1 MSWIFKQLFYQR
13 YSFLERK
20 IFKDLTVNT
29 DKALAVLDLGSGDGQ
44 FAFYANKKAKNCRIF
59 CEDIAPQNLEFISLY
74 AQHNQVENLRCLN
87 SENDKL
93 SLKFDRIWIF
103 SMLHYVEN
111 EIDFLKI
118 ARDRLNIHGKILLYS
133 PINHIKRGWL
143 YMILFHSL
151 NHYESMNQRK
161 KVYNFN
167 QLIELFD
174 IVGLE
179 MQKHEFICSKYGIR
193 SQEWLSNT
201 MMFLGSKNFGMKFF
215 GLCYF
220 MIASLPI
227 LIWKWIDRFSNKN
240 ERNSN
245 AVYFE
250 LINKSNSI
258 N

>member
-1 MSWIFKQLFYQR
+1 
-13 YSFLERK
+13 
-20 IFKDLTVNT
+20 
-29 DKALAVLDLGSGDGQ
+29 
-44 FAFYANKKAKNCRIF
+44 
-59 CEDIAPQNLEFISLY
+59 
-74 AQHNQVENLRCLN
+74 
-87 SENDKL
+87 
-93 SLKFDRIWIF
+93 
-103 SMLHYVEN
+103 MLHYVEN

-179 MQKHEFICSKYGIR
+179 MQKHEF
-193 SQEWLSNT
+193 
-201 MMFLGSKNFGMKFF
+201 F